1 MPNKCT
7 TMSLNTL
14 KQTVRGMRN
23 SCRILVR
30 KPEGKRPCEDLG
42 VDGRIMLELILG
54 KQGRKMWT
62 GCTEFRIV
70 ISGGFL

>member
-1 MPNKCT
+1 
-7 TMSLNTL
+7 
-14 KQTVRGMRN
+14 MRN